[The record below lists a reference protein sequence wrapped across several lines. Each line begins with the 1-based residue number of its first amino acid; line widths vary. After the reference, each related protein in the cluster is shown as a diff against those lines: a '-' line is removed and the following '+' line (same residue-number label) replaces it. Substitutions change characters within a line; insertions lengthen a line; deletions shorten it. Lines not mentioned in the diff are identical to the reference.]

1 APTATGDS
9 GIPQPPFTPDPG
21 SGRLVPPA
29 PDATLMP
36 AISGGGSTV
45 VFVSNDHNLVGGQSS
60 PGSYNNV
67 FRYRVADGSITLVS
81 HLPNRVTASGA
92 YDSNSPAV
100 SFDGRFI
107 ALVSNG
113 GVYLYDASSPTL
125 LTPIAASGSS
135 PSISDDG

>member
-36 AISGGGSTV
+36 AISGGGSTI
-45 VFVSNDHNLVGGQSS
+45 VFVSNDHNLVSGQSS
-60 PGSYNNV
+60 PGSFNNV
-67 FRYRVADGSITLVS
+67 FRYRVSDGSITLVS
-81 HLPNRVTASGA
+81 HLPFQPAASGA
-92 YDSNSPAV
+92 FDSNSAAV
-100 SFDGRFI
+100 SFNGEFI

-113 GVYLYDASSPTL
+113 GLYLYDANAATTL
-125 LTPIAASGSS
+125 TL
-135 PSISDDG
+135 